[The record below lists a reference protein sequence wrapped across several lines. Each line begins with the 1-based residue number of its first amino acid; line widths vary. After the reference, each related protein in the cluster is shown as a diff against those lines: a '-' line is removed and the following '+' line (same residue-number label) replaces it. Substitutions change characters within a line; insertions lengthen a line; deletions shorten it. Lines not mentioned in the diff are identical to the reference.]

1 MWSITTFAF
10 SQAEIYIDMNG
21 AGNGISNIT
30 VKVSSDFSDISI

>member
-21 AGNGISNIT
+21 LEMGFQALVSKIQVISAI
-30 VKVSSDFSDISI
+30 